1 MRRLVMPLAFALAL
15 MAAPAAHAGGWAT
28 VGLDQPL
35 GDPRAGEAWS
45 VNVEVLQHG
54 VTPMTGVQPRVRIM
68 RGNDQLDFPA
78 RPTGKA
84 GIYTATL
91 RFPSEGRWSYRVFDG
106 FTDVEPH
113 LFPAVTVAPS
123 GAAAAA
129 AGSTGDEGLP
139 WPQLLTLLGIALL
152 GLGGW
157 AFGTRPERPR
167 RRAGVPLAR

>member
-1 MRRLVMPLAFALAL
+1 MRRLVPPLALVLVL

-28 VGLDQPL
+28 VSLDQPL
-35 GDPRAGEAWS
+35 GDPRAGEPWT

-54 VTPMTGVQPRVRIM
+54 VTPMTGVTPSVRII
-68 RGNDQLDFPA
+68 RGDEQHDFA
-78 RPTGKA
+78 ASPTGKA
-84 GIYTATL
+84 GMYTATL

-123 GAAAAA
+123 TAGAALPAERP
-129 AGSTGDEGLP
+129 DEGLP
-139 WPQLLTLLGIALL
+139 WPQLLALLGIALL
-152 GLGGW
+152 GVAGW

-167 RRAGVPLAR
+167 RRPEVPLAR